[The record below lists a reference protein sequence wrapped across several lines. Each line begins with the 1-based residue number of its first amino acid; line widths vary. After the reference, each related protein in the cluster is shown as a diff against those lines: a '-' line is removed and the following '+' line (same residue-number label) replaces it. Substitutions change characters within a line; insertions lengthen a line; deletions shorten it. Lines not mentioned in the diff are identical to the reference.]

1 MKKILKYLVTMV
13 LIFAV
18 LCSTLVISVN
28 AYVKKVGTDAMRTTE
43 EATQLK
49 DVDCII
55 IYGCLVLEDG
65 TPCNVL
71 KDRLDK
77 GIELYKKGAAPKIIM
92 SGDHSSDDYNEVAA
106 MKQYAINAGV
116 PSEDIFMDHE
126 GYSTYETA
134 YRAKEVFGA
143 KKVILVTQKYHLYR
157 AVYIAESLGIEA
169 YGVASDYEMHES
181 REVFARCKD
190 FITSMFKPAPA
201 NLGIKCSLSGNG
213 NMTNA
218 A

>member
-1 MKKILKYLVTMV
+1 MKKILKNLVAMI
-13 LIFAV
+13 LICIV
-18 LCSTLVISVN
+18 ICSSGVIIVN
-28 AYVKKVGTDAMRTTE
+28 AYVKNVGKNTICTTE
-43 EATQLK
+43 EATELE

-55 IYGCLVLEDG
+55 IYGCLVLKDG

-92 SGDHSSDDYNEVAA
+92 SGDHSSDEYNEVAV

-116 PSEDIFMDHE
+116 PSEDIFMDHK

-134 YRAKEVFGA
+134 YRAKEVFEA
-143 KKVILVTQKYHLYR
+143 NKVILVTQEYHLYR
-157 AVYIAESLGIEA
+157 AVYIAKNLGINA
-169 YGVASDYEMHES
+169 YGVSSTFTMHET
-181 REVFARCKD
+181 REVLARCKD
-190 FITSMFKPAPA
+190 FLTCIFKPEAA
-201 NLGIKCSLSGNG
+201 NSGDKLPISGNG
-213 NMTNA
+213 DLTNA

>member
-1 MKKILKYLVTMV
+1 MKKILKNLVAMI
-13 LIFAV
+13 LICIV
-18 LCSTLVISVN
+18 ICSSGVIIVN
-28 AYVKKVGTDAMRTTE
+28 AYVKNVGKNTICTTE
-43 EATQLK
+43 EATELE

-55 IYGCLVLEDG
+55 IYGCLVLKDG

-92 SGDHSSDDYNEVAA
+92 SGDHSSDEYNEVAV

-116 PSEDIFMDHE
+116 PSEDIFMDHK

-134 YRAKEVFGA
+134 YRAKEVFEA
-143 KKVILVTQKYHLYR
+143 NKVILVTQEYHLYR
-157 AVYIAESLGIEA
+157 AVYIAKKLGIKA
-169 YGVASDYEMHES
+169 YGVSSTFTMHET
-181 REVFARCKD
+181 REVLARCKD
-190 FITSMFKPAPA
+190 FLTCIFKPEAA
-201 NLGIKCSLSGNG
+201 NSGVKLPISGNG
-213 NMTNA
+213 DLTNA